1 MRVATI
7 IAAAALALATAA
19 QAEPKD
25 RNVKASTI
33 AAAITATWQCQD
45 HLGVERTR
53 VGRSPWSLPKGEYR
67 AWVLNKWT
75 LTRSA
80 CRAALKEKKR
90 QWNWQAF
97 PSWVIKLA
105 VCETGGSGGARP
117 GEPNWFAEG
126 SSSHGT
132 FYSAFNISRREYDTN
147 ARLMGV
153 RGWNEGAGVPS
164 PYEQA
169 MALIGHVR
177 RFGNNGFGSCS
188 GIARASWDG

>member
-53 VGRSPWSLPKGEYR
+53 VGRSPWSLPKGTYR
-67 AWVLNKWT
+67 EWVLNKWT

-80 CRAALKEKKR
+80 CRAALKERKR

-105 VCETGGSGGARP
+105 VCETGGSGGASP

-132 FYSAFNISRREYDTN
+132 FYSAFNIGRTRYDG
-147 ARLMGV
+147 AAHKMGV
-153 RGWNEGAGVPS
+153 RGWREGPGVPS

-169 MALIGHVR
+169 MAVIGYVR
-177 RFGNNGFGSCS
+177 IHGDGFTGRCA